1 MTFKKYYILGFLVFA
16 SQMLF
21 AQIEFKTAVSKNKLG
36 VNQRFRVQF
45 SVNKQGADNFQPP
58 SFADFRVVGG
68 PSSSVN
74 QSWVN
79 GKSSFSQ
86 SYIYIVEPT
95 KEGVYTIGSAK
106 IEYDGKVVKSNPVK
120 ITVTEKIAVPKDPN
134 NPEYIA
140 QQNIHLVA
148 EVSNMKP
155 FVGEGIYVVYKLY
168 VSEKISVNDWRV
180 SESPEYN
187 GFWNQDIEVKEI
199 QVRKGKYNGED
210 YRYIVLKKAVL
221 IPQRDG
227 KLVIEPMKMNFSV
240 GIPTGTGDFFGNMI
254 TKNISYAAASPI
266 KNVRVQALPDVG
278 KPLNFSGAVGDFQF
292 KVAANKKVLK
302 ANEAAQISV
311 VVSGHGNLKLFE
323 IPKITTPSELEVYTP
338 EHKEKVVTSL
348 SGLRGTISDTYT
360 VVPQFKGKYKIPE
373 VGFSYFNPKEE
384 KYISINIDP
393 IIVEVT
399 EGKEL
404 PSSTVSSDS
413 NIVAKKP
420 VMASNNNFRFIA
432 LRTTFEPK
440 QKKEF
445 LYSTQFYLLLLLPFL
460 AIPMGIFV
468 GKKRAKRAGDVF
480 GNKIR
485 KADKL
490 ARKYLSQAKKQLGNQ
505 EAFYVALEKALH
517 NFLKAKL
524 HIETSDI
531 SKEKISEILKNKGVE
546 AATIHEF
553 ITVLKDC
560 DFARYSPTTN
570 VMMKQEFEKAK
581 EVITK
586 VDKYL

>member
-1 MTFKKYYILGFLVFA
+1 MIFKKFYILGILVFA
-16 SQMLF
+16 SQILF
-21 AQIEFKTAVSKNKLG
+21 AQIEFKTSVSKNQLG
-36 VNQRFRVQF
+36 VNQRFRVEF

-58 SFADFRVVGG
+58 SFNNFRIVGG
-68 PSSSVN
+68 PSSSIN

-79 GKSSFSQ
+79 GKSSYSQ

-95 KEGVYTIGSAK
+95 KEGEFTIDAAK
-106 IEYDGKVVKSNPVK
+106 IEYEDKIVSSNPVK
-120 ITVTEKIAVPKDPN
+120 ITVTKEVEIPKDPN

-148 EVSNMKP
+148 EVSNLSP
-155 FVGEGIYVVYKLY
+155 YVGEGIYVVYKLF
-168 VSEKISVNDWRV
+168 VSENISVNDWRV

-199 QVRKGKYNGED
+199 EVKRGKYNGED

-221 IPQRDG
+221 IPQRGG
-227 KLVIEPMKMNFSV
+227 KLIIEPMRMDFSV
-240 GIPTGTGDFFGNMI
+240 GIPTGSGDFFGNMI
-254 TKNISYAAASPI
+254 TRNISYSTASAI
-266 KNVRVQALPDVG
+266 RNVNVKALPEAG
-278 KPLNFSGAVGDFQF
+278 KPLDFSGAVGDFEF
-292 KVAANKKVLK
+292 TVAANKNVLK
-302 ANEAAQISV
+302 ANDAAQITV
-311 VVSGHGNLKLFE
+311 QVSGSGNLKLFE
-323 IPKITTPSELEVYTP
+323 IPKIITPSELEVYTP
-338 EHKEKVVTSL
+338 EHNENVATSL
-348 SGLRGTISDTYT
+348 SGLRGSVSDTYT

-373 VGFSYFNPKEE
+373 VSFSYFNPSEE

-404 PSSTVSSDS
+404 PAANADTSSV
-413 NIVAKKP
+413 IKQP
-420 VMASNNNFRFIA
+420 VVINDNNFRFIA
-432 LRTTFEPK
+432 IRTEFQPK

-445 LYSTQFYLLLLLPFL
+445 INSKQFWLLLLLPFL
-460 AIPMGIFV
+460 AIPIGIFI
-468 GKKRAKRAGDVF
+468 GQKRAKRAGDIF

-490 ARKYLSQAKKQLGNQ
+490 ARKYLSEAKKQLGNH

-524 HIETSDI
+524 HVETSDI
-531 SKEKISEILKNKGVE
+531 SKEKISEILQQKNVDKS
-546 AATIHEF
+546 TINEF
-553 ITVLKDC
+553 LEVLKDC
-560 DFARYSPTTN
+560 DFARYTPTTS

-586 VDKYL
+586 IDKYL